1 MLLTL
6 SLPLLLALTLDTQ
19 ITVGD
24 LLLIGTIITSIS
36 GFYWALRGRLT
47 HIEDIS
53 RRHDDRMDKTD
64 ERIDR
69 LEEVARLQAATVQRL
84 VGRME
89 AEDRWRQ
96 QDRRATPREGTA

>member
-6 SLPLLLALTLDTQ
+6 SLPLALTLNTQ
-19 ITVGD
+19 VTTGD
-24 LLLIGTIITSIS
+24 LLMIGTIIASIT

-96 QDRRATPREGTA
+96 QDRRTAPREAHP